1 MAAMGRR
8 RDGVEERACVLLA
21 ADRDGLGGPAAS
33 VASALAAALE
43 AGVETVRVDLGQR
56 APHASAAA
64 VLTAAER
71 LHPAPLVLAPDHLVE
86 GIAGRL
92 QSAGFRVAP
101 IRSHALPGSIA
112 ADIAEVA
119 RDVGAGLIVVGGGRG
134 PPLSLLRGGV
144 SHDLLRLAPCPVVIQ
159 R

>member
-8 RDGVEERACVLLA
+8 RDGVEERACVLL
-21 ADRDGLGGPAAS
+21 
-33 VASALAAALE
+33 
-43 AGVETVRVDLGQR
+43 
-56 APHASAAA
+56 
-64 VLTAAER
+64 
-71 LHPAPLVLAPDHLVE
+71 
-86 GIAGRL
+86 
-92 QSAGFRVAP
+92 
-101 IRSHALPGSIA
+101 A